1 MRTAPATTESEEQE
15 PGICDPAAAITADVV
30 GSGPRGL
37 MRAVLVDA
45 IQCLVGGRR
54 GGKVDPG
61 EWRRTRRWLLDRDGE
76 WLFSFHSICRELDL
90 DPTHLR
96 RRLLASTVT
105 HSNLIRTRRS
115 PRPRYPRRA
124 PNVVLSPTRP
134 TAPAPPAR

>member
-1 MRTAPATTESEEQE
+1 MRTAPATTESEE

-61 EWRRTRRWLLDRDGE
+61 EWRRTRRWILDRDQE
-76 WLFSFHSICRELDL
+76 WLFSFRSICRELDL

-96 RRLLASTVT
+96 RRLLASTVG
-105 HSNLIRTRRS
+105 HSNLIRHRRA
-115 PRPRYPRRA
+115 PRARYPRRT
-124 PNVVLSPTRP
+124 NGVVLSAARP
-134 TAPAPPAR
+134 TAPVPPAR